1 MHVPLPPRARSGR
14 TRCTPAVRRGSA
26 SAQPSASTHVSEP
39 LCKPENAE
47 DMTSQYPLKSALAI
61 GNVDDT
67 SLALPSANQQLSR
80 ERRVMEQ
87 VLTIKKTKARLN
99 SSRSGS
105 TSLSP
110 ASPSY
115 ESVFT
120 DVSRSGASNGPV
132 FFGNGFSKTLSREKS
147 VPSSPLHNK
156 SSPNF
161 YMDRGYGTISTKT
174 MTRMDTCRSEPSLAW
189 PRPVSYYRAPAPQH
203 YSSGTTYRGAERAT
217 RQLVTGSSPQPLQLQ
232 VKTNGTQAQNKGFIS
247 GKLEMREKQSTGEL
261 PLSKSQRHS
270 VPNGN
275 VTKDLT
281 MKEAVEYLS
290 NQNELFKCCGASYIQ
305 HNTFVDEKAKDEVLR
320 LNGIPPLVA
329 MLHDS
334 NPQVSQAA
342 SAALRNIS
350 FKNVKNKEEI
360 HRCLGVEGA
369 VTLLKETDSAET
381 QRQLTGLLWNLSS
394 ADTLKPD
401 LAKIALPVLVEK
413 VIVPCSTHPDSS
425 SSEIF
430 FNATGCLR
438 NLSSAKQNN
447 RQAMRKH
454 PGLID
459 SLVTYVNNC
468 VEQEENDDKSVENCV
483 CILHNLTFQLEN
495 EAPTLFNKYTTLA
508 KAIGKSPSQGD
519 TGPIGCFSPQGKG
532 SVPEHQLNLPIVED
546 PKPSGAGWLIHSKTL
561 QNYLALLG
569 SSQREETQE
578 ACCGA
583 MHNLIARDG
592 IVSMVMSQ
600 IIVQKL
606 KGMHVIG
613 PLLRSNKVNLQR
625 SSMALLGNLC
635 KNPTLHG
642 TLARKGLPEL
652 LAVISAGTSEGNES
666 DDTLAMACQTSNS
679 LLLKD
684 SELSKHLITSSLIRA
699 LNDLSQNRYFPKSS
713 KAAAL
718 LLHNLWSDKEIQ
730 SYLKKQG
737 MSKASFVND
746 VTTAA
751 HKSVQVVD

>member
-1 MHVPLPPRARSGR
+1 MRVSLPPWARSGR
-14 TRCTPAVRRGSA
+14 TRCTPVVRRSA
-26 SAQPSASTHVSEP
+26 SVQPSASTHVSEP
-39 LCKPENAE
+39 LWKPENAE
-47 DMTSQYPLKSALAI
+47 NMSSQYPLKSALAI

-67 SLALPSANQQLSR
+67 SLALPSANQHLSR

-87 VLTIKKTKARLN
+87 VQTIKKTKARLN

-110 ASPSY
+110 TSPSY
-115 ESVFT
+115 ESVFA
-120 DVSRSGASNGPV
+120 DSSRSGVSNGPV

-147 VPSSPLHNK
+147 VPASPLQNK

-161 YMDRGYGTISTKT
+161 YMDRGYGTIGTKT

-189 PRPVSYYRAPAPQH
+189 PRPVSYYRAPVPQH
-203 YSSGTTYRGAERAT
+203 YSTSTTYRGTERAS
-217 RQLVTGSSPQPLQLQ
+217 RQYVTGSSPQPLQLQ
-232 VKTNGTQAQNKGFIS
+232 VKTDGTKAQNKGFIS
-247 GKLEMREKQSTGEL
+247 GKVEMRDKQSTGE
-261 PLSKSQRHS
+261 LSKSQRHS

-275 VTKDLT
+275 VAKDLT

-290 NQNELFKCCGASYIQ
+290 NQNELFKHCGASYIQ
-305 HNTFVDEKAKDEVLR
+305 HNTFVDEKAKDEVLQ

-329 MLHDS
+329 MLRDS
-334 NPQVSQAA
+334 NPQVSQTA

-350 FKNVKNKEEI
+350 FKNNKNKEEI
-360 HRCLGVEGA
+360 HRCSGVEGA
-369 VTLLKETDSAET
+369 VALLKETDSSET

-401 LAKIALPVLVEK
+401 LVKIALPALVEK
-413 VIVPCSTHPDSS
+413 VIVPGSRRPDSS

-459 SLVTYVNNC
+459 SLVAYVSNC
-468 VEQEENDDKSVENCV
+468 VEEEKNDDKSVENCV

-495 EAPTLFNKYTTLA
+495 EAPALFNKYTSLA
-508 KAIGKSPSQGD
+508 KAVGKSPTQGD

-532 SVPEHQLNLPIVED
+532 SVPEHQLNLPIIED
-546 PKPSGAGWLIHSKTL
+546 PKPSGAGWLIHSKTV

-592 IVSMVMSQ
+592 IVSMAMSQ

-606 KGMHVIG
+606 KGMHTIG

-625 SSMALLGNLC
+625 STVALVGNLC

-666 DDTLAMACQTSNS
+666 DDTLAMACQTSNA

-684 SELSKHLITSSLIRA
+684 SEMSKHLITSSLIRA

-718 LLHNLWSDKEIQ
+718 LLHNLWSDKDIQ